1 MSPQT
6 YPIVNPAVL
15 LNTPGTVLVIQSD
28 ASGTDG
34 YGYTSGY
41 LEDTTLTYQ
50 SMAWTDADPC
60 PSSSHAGELKA
71 LQHAVHH
78 ALHTET
84 EAPRLLIWVTDSM
97 AASYSV
103 NKGLA
108 RKDEGFA
115 IVEDILA
122 TCDAVH
128 TAIVAIWVPR
138 EDNTFADTLSHLASS
153 LNRQRVE
160 GTVHIEDTLAD

>member
-1 MSPQT
+1 
-6 YPIVNPAVL
+6 
-15 LNTPGTVLVIQSD
+15 
-28 ASGTDG
+28 
-34 YGYTSGY
+34 
-41 LEDTTLTYQ
+41 
-50 SMAWTDADPC
+50 
-60 PSSSHAGELKA
+60 
-71 LQHAVHH
+71 
-78 ALHTET
+78 
-84 EAPRLLIWVTDSM
+84 M

-122 TCDAVH
+122 TCDEVH